1 MKARKKDMF
10 NKDKRIEYVN
20 LIGDI
25 SYESANSVINHLFQA
40 NKRNDAIVLT
50 MASGGGD
57 VYAGMSIVETMKFIQ
72 TPVFTHAIGFIGSMA
87 VNVFLEGE
95 KRFVAPN
102 VGFMIHESNGEYS
115 GDFDNIKN
123 TLEFEKYYDD
133 HLNNRIIANSSF
145 SEESLKKTL
154 AKKHDVYFT
163 PDKVLSCG
171 FVENASYVVR
181 SQKELEDKI
190 LNHIGEKQN

>member
-1 MKARKKDMF
+1 MF

-171 FVENASYVVR
+171 FIENASYVVR

-190 LNHIGEKQN
+190 LNHIGEK